1 MSYST
6 YFKTCVFFQTFQ
18 MEIRLVQFFEFL
30 IMILLILVSV
40 SIYTFENL
48 GFAAFAS
55 VNVLKFKYL
64 FSTGACGWR
73 RQRRHRLPAAPPEQ
87 PDLTSGC
94 GQGSLLPVP
103 GHSAAAVKRF
113 GGKVPSVSLRL
124 GVIVQLTF
132 ATRDTDEQRCQ
143 PE

>member
-55 VNVLKFKYL
+55 QCQCTQMQKKNFRWGLWL
-64 FSTGACGWR
+64 AA
-73 RQRRHRLPAAPPEQ
+73 PAAPQ
-87 PDLTSGC
+87 
-94 GQGSLLPVP
+94 
-103 GHSAAAVKRF
+103 AACRA
-113 GGKVPSVSLRL
+113 
-124 GVIVQLTF
+124 
-132 ATRDTDEQRCQ
+132 A
-143 PE
+143 